1 MLRNEGTRTLQG
13 VCADVRAKL
22 RANRKG
28 IAYNTLA
35 REQNTLVAKG
45 PGGITDDNINKHRK
59 MRHVEGR
66 KERERDESHQC
77 GLPSCGDQNW
87 PRCHIMLTAVWPGD
101 TKSGEDRS
109 G

>member
-45 PGGITDDNINKHRK
+45 PGGITDDNISKHRK
-59 MRHVEGR
+59 MRHVERRGR
-66 KERERDESHQC
+66 NEYQC
-77 GLPSCGDQNW
+77 GLPSCGDCRKR
-87 PRCHIMLTAVWPGD
+87 PSACPD

-109 G
+109 VADWKSGL